1 MNNKQCWNYIYSE
14 IKHFSKNSAH
24 NEYRDIVFKIN
35 NIHSKVPALEKILF
49 LDNI

>member
-1 MNNKQCWNYIYSE
+1 MLELYLFRNQA
-14 IKHFSKNSAH
+14 FSKNSAH